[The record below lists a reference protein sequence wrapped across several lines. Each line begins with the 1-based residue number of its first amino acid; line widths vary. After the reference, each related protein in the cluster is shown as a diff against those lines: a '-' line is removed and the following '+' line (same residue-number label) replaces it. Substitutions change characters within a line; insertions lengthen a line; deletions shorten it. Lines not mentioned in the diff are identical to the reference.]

1 MKTISLLVI
10 ALMSLAMFGCASSQ
24 ETRLASEPRS
34 YNETMDWLR
43 DEVQLL
49 DKHII
54 GSQYDEAVPDA
65 ERLSQ
70 YSKAL
75 SRFEPPRMPENR
87 KMYDEYFMQVEDLN
101 RASDRLLFFIEQR
114 RKEDAKDQLAEVA
127 RRYNRLSVN
136 YGPSIEVSVL
146 EQGPEE
152 FRGLEDYRDEVPG
165 ELAGN
170 R

>member
-1 MKTISLLVI
+1 MKTISLLVT
-10 ALMSLAMFGCASSQ
+10 ALLSLMVFGCAASQ
-24 ETRLASEPRS
+24 ETRLATEPRS

-43 DEVQLL
+43 DEVQML

-65 ERLSQ
+65 ERLSE

-75 SRFEPPRMPENR
+75 SRFEPPRMPDSRES
-87 KMYDEYFMQVEDLN
+87 YDEYFMQVEDLN
-101 RASDRLLFFIEQR
+101 RAADRLLFFIEQR

-136 YGPSIEVSVL
+136 YGPSIEVSVRAP
-146 EQGPEE
+146 GPEE